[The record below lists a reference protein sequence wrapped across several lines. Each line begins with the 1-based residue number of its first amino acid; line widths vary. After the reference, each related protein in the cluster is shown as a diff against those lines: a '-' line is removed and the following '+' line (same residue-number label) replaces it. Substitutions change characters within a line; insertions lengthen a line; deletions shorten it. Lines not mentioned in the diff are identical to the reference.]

1 MAFIA
6 YCLHVTLRARLRP
19 LAPGLTQLPRFG
31 FFLGPF
37 GGGFQQLTAREG
49 AILKDRFIISVRKK
63 PFIVTNLS

>member
-1 MAFIA
+1 MKLVVCWAA
-6 YCLHVTLRARLRP
+6 NYPCC
-19 LAPGLTQLPRFG
+19 LTQLPRFG

-49 AILKDRFIISVRKK
+49 SILQDRFIISVRKK